1 MAWRLGY
8 RTIYWTEPAAAFVDF
23 FSEKIYTEIV
33 LELVLL
39 AGGGIVDDWK
49 RIMVSFPEQ
58 TLADID
64 MFAAQGKQ
72 SRNDFVREAIDAYL
86 TGCRHEELVESMK
99 RGYEE
104 MASINLSLAEENLWQ
119 DWSGGGCPW

>member
-1 MAWRLGY
+1 M
-8 RTIYWTEPAAAFVDF
+8 
-23 FSEKIYTEIV
+23 
-33 LELVLL
+33 
-39 AGGGIVDDWK
+39 DDWK

-58 TLADID
+58 MLADID

-72 SRNDFVREAIDAYL
+72 SRNDLVREAINAYL
-86 TGCRHEELVESMK
+86 TGCRHQELVESMK